1 MRRSRNRIIAL
12 LGRARRHSDGLRDN
26 CVTTGMSGS
35 WLGGTD
41 LKNDLAATQD
51 PIVKNSDMRVR
62 KRTQAPALVSHIL
75 VRRVRGDYPR
85 QHLTTVESGNGSPRR
100 LCVQHVP
107 RKLRAQ
113 IGSLLITVSLERM
126 KAREGCP
133 FESRSE

>member
-85 QHLTTVESGNGSPRR
+85 QHLTNGGVGEWFSTPFM
-100 LCVQHVP
+100 
-107 RKLRAQ
+107 RA
-113 IGSLLITVSLERM
+113 
-126 KAREGCP
+126 ACA
-133 FESRSE
+133 SEAPGADRIAVDYSFT